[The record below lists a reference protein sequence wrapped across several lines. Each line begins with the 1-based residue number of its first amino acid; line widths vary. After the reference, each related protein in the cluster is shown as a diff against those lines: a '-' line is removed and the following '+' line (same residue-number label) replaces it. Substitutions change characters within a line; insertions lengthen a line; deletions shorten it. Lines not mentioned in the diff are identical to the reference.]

1 MKKAGL
7 RLTGRRKCYFY
18 FLLFPFTQISKDC
31 CQKSYNGFS
40 GFLVISTANIFDLH
54 ILENE
59 TAALFFFFN
68 LHGYA
73 FWLFFRNERKM
84 TASLLMIHLK
94 CTLVHY
100 TNLNWSSENKLFLNY
115 GSLNMLFC
123 FFQFL
128 IYVYFNEAFVKIFI
142 K

>member
-1 MKKAGL
+1 MKKTGL
-7 RLTGRRKCYFY
+7 RLTGRRKCCFY

-59 TAALFFFFN
+59 TAGLFFQFTRICILVVFSK
-68 LHGYA
+68 
-73 FWLFFRNERKM
+73 WKM
-84 TASLLMIHLK
+84 TASLLMILLK

-100 TNLNWSSENKLFLNY
+100 TNLNWSSENKLFFNY